1 MRKFKVFLFIISLPV
16 FIFELII
23 FKLFTIKNSSI
34 SYQAMINYFI
44 ITRGWSNA
52 IIHFLL
58 KKKLLKKK

>member
-23 FKLFTIKNSSI
+23 FKLFHKKLKYFLS
-34 SYQAMINYFI
+34 AMINYFI

-52 IIHFLL
+52 IIHFC
-58 KKKLLKKK
+58 